1 MLTKLNLGCGYRYN
15 KEFVNCDSNTKVKAD
30 FYFDLES
37 PNWPLPS
44 NHFEYV
50 VLSHVL
56 EHLGKGYFTTIQE
69 LYRVCKDNALI
80 EIKVPHHLCWT
91 FHNDPT
97 HKRPIT
103 LGGLQMFDLSYEK
116 NELAV
121 QLGVNFR
128 IIESTYLSSRL
139 PVKNQ
144 YFFVDNHFNTIQEL
158 MVIMNAIK
166 SSDKDSWVQQNTD
179 RDAWA
184 QQILRDL
191 SKKYK
196 VDNKWAR

>member
-1 MLTKLNLGCGYRYN
+1 MLSKLNLGCGQKYDN
-15 KEFVNCDSNTKVKAD
+15 EFINCDANTKVKAD

-44 NHFEYV
+44 NHFDYV
-50 VLSHVL
+50 NIFHVL

-69 LYRVCKDNALI
+69 LYRVCKDNAI
-80 EIKVPHHLCWT
+80 INIKVPHHLCWT

-103 LGGLQMFDLSYEK
+103 LCGLQMFDMTHEK
-116 NELAV
+116 NTLAY

-128 IIESTYLSSRL
+128 ISEYNHLSLKL

-144 YFFVDNHFNTIQEL
+144 HKYVDHHFNTIQEL
-158 MVIMNAIK
+158 IVVMNAIK
-166 SSDKDSWVQQNTD
+166 TPDKNTWVQD
-179 RDAWA
+179 
-184 QQILRDL
+184 ILRDL
-191 SKKYK
+191 SLK
-196 VDNKWAR
+196 NKG

>member
-1 MLTKLNLGCGYRYN
+1 MLKQLNLGCGQKYADGY
-15 KEFVNCDSNTKVKAD
+15 VNCDSNPKVKAD

-121 QLGVNFR
+121 QLGVNFKISEYEFR
-128 IIESTYLSSRL
+128 SIKL

-144 YFFVDNHFNTIQEL
+144 HAFVGHHFNTIQEL
-158 MVIMNAIK
+158 MVKMNADKK
-166 SSDKDSWVQQNTD
+166 SSNKEAWV
-179 RDAWA
+179 

-191 SKKYK
+191 AEK
-196 VDNKWAR
+196 V